1 MAGLRCSPPKFLVRW
16 PPLALPLLLANAAPG
31 AGQPLEPEGRPPPA
45 GVPLIRL
52 EPGWG
57 SLQQTLGLP
66 AWVDLDLEVLAE
78 PMGNP
83 AGGLVQQASW
93 IQQTTLALTVRPPSD
108 PARQAAREWYRWA
121 MQVAIAGFNGDPFYA

>member
-66 AWVDLDLEVLAE
+66 A
-78 PMGNP
+78 
-83 AGGLVQQASW
+83 
-93 IQQTTLALTVRPPSD
+93 
-108 PARQAAREWYRWA
+108 
-121 MQVAIAGFNGDPFYA
+121 